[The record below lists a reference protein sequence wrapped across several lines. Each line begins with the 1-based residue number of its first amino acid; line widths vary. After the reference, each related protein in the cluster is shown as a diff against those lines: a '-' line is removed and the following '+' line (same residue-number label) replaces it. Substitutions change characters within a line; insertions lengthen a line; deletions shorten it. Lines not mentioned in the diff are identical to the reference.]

1 MADQPTQRRSRP
13 PVPPP
18 ARNGP
23 PGQRPGGQPARQM
36 PRMPG
41 SRMFWVIVLVALT
54 LNYVFVALFASGK
67 ERSVTI
73 PYTPTFLDQV
83 DKGNVAKMRT
93 QGASVQGEF
102 RKPVRYPDDKA
113 DPASNFETEIPS
125 FVIYSSGQ
133 PLLDRLTEHNV
144 QLTADPI

>member
-73 PYTPTFLDQV
+73 PYNPTFLQQV
-83 DKGNVAKMRT
+83 DKGNVELFKT
-93 QGASVQGEF
+93 QGASAEGVF
-102 RKPVRYPDDKA
+102 KTPVK
-113 DPASNFETEIPS
+113 
-125 FVIYSSGQ
+125 
-133 PLLDRLTEHNV
+133 
-144 QLTADPI
+144 